1 MDDAAAMEIREA
13 AENLASQI
21 GEMMFLRDVRSFQRA
36 PIHVLEKN
44 LDFAVV
50 IEHIVAL
57 DHIGIVNVAKDLDLT
72 AHLKPNRVLVV
83 AVNDLESIDSA
94 GGTVNHFVHSTSAS
108 TSDSTD
114 SLKVGEAERL
124 MLLRLR
130 MRMRMRMSL
139 RRSVSVV
146 ELTGGRRS
154 RVRGRRRQRERHGQR
169 RVVPLRKRKG

>member
-1 MDDAAAMEIREA
+1 MYDAAAMEISEA

-21 GEMMFLRDVRSFQRA
+21 GEMMFLRDVRSFQGA
-36 PIHVLEKN
+36 SIHVFKEN

-57 DHIGIVNVAKDLDLT
+57 DHIGIVNVAKDLNLT

-83 AVNDLESIDSA
+83 SINDLQSIDAA
-94 GGTVNHFVHSTSAS
+94 GGTVNHFVDGASAS

-114 SLKVGEAERL
+114 SLKVGEAENL

-130 MRMRMRMSL
+130 LWL
-139 RRSVSVV
+139 RLRWTVAVV
-146 ELTGGRRS
+146 ELTGGRRRS
-154 RVRGRRRQRERHGQR
+154 GVRRRRRQRERNSQR
-169 RVVPLRKRKG
+169 RIVPLRKRKG